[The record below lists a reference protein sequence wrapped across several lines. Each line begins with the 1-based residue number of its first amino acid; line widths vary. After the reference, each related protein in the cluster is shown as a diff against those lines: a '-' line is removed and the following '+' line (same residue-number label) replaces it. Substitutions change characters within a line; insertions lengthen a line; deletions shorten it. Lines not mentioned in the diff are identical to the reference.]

1 MTDHPLCHHHVEWP
15 APGAR
20 VAGPIVWVRG
30 WLVPKPGWT
39 FDAVRARTADGLHLG
54 VLGFPRADLA
64 RHFGATAAW
73 LPAEFLVGVAARDG
87 ALTLQLEARAASGEW
102 VGLGALPCTVAPD
115 GATAP
120 SGGGELRSDAAGALL
135 ERGPHAPAG
144 GFLDEP
150 APDAVAPLGR
160 VRVFGWLTHATQPIR
175 AVTAAL
181 GGENPQ
187 HLAHGLADAAL
198 AKKFPARP
206 EIGASRFEGWV
217 DCPAELPE
225 PACLRIWA
233 ELGDGSV
240 QLCFARWIRAVRP
253 AVVAA
258 PLATTSVEAE
268 LPPLPSGRPRRL
280 LLVLRTLRN
289 SDATGRALDVVRHL
303 HAEGRWSAR
312 AVATEDGP
320 LGAAFEA
327 AGCPVQTID
336 VTGYFARPAAAE
348 LVALQRQIW
357 WRHLDAVAVFDA
369 EQTWAGEIA
378 RRLDLPC
385 LADPAGALPWAAA
398 DDGAARP
405 GGRTLLAPLEP
416 GAEHGVH
423 VLRQA
428 VRWLETRQAA
438 DWEDWEIVLPADPDG
453 RFDLAGV
460 SSLRTGPSPDAA
472 AAVVCPAFQHHP
484 HRALLGAALAGVP
497 VITTPDAVL
506 AATFRAGELDFV
518 PPNQPLALAHALL
531 AFVRLPA
538 AAGRRAAAAQRLAA
552 AHHAP
557 AALLP
562 RWRRVLEAAAR
573 R

>member
-1 MTDHPLCHHHVEWP
+1 MTDHPLCHHHLEWP
-15 APGAR
+15 EPGAR
-20 VAGPIVWVRG
+20 VAGPVVWVRG
-30 WLVPKPGWT
+30 WLVPKPGRA
-39 FDAVRARTADGLHLG
+39 FDAVRARTADGHHLG
-54 VLGFPRADLA
+54 ILGFPRADLA
-64 RHFGATAAW
+64 RHFGAAETW
-73 LPAEFLVGVAARDG
+73 LPAEFLLGVTARDG

-102 VGLGALPCTVAPD
+102 IGLGALSCTVASD
-115 GATAP
+115 GTPAP
-120 SGGGELRSDAAGALL
+120 SGGGALRSDAAGALL
-135 ERGPHAPAG
+135 ERGPHAPAD
-144 GFLDEP
+144 GFLDAP
-150 APDAVAPLGR
+150 APDAGAPFGR
-160 VRVFGWLTHATQPIR
+160 VRVFGWLTHARQPVR
-175 AVTAAL
+175 GMFAAL
-181 GGENPQ
+181 DGEHPQ
-187 HLAHGLADAAL
+187 RLAHGLADAAL
-198 AKKFPARP
+198 AKKFPAHP
-206 EIGASRFEGWV
+206 EVGASRFEGWV
-217 DCPAELPE
+217 DCPAELAE
-225 PACLRIWA
+225 PACLRVWA
-233 ELGDGSV
+233 EFGDGSV
-240 QLCFARWIRAVRP
+240 QLCFARWIRPVRP
-253 AVVAA
+253 ADAVPAPAVAPA
-258 PLATTSVEAE
+258 EAE

-280 LLVLRTLRN
+280 LLVLRTLRQ

-336 VTGYFARPAAAE
+336 VTGYFARPDAAA
-348 LVALQRQIW
+348 LGALQRQIW

-369 EQTWAGEIA
+369 EQAWAGEIA

-385 LADPAGALPWAAA
+385 LADPADALPWAAA
-398 DDGAARP
+398 DAGIVRP
-405 GGRTLLAPLEP
+405 GGRTLWAPLEP

-428 VRWLETRQAA
+428 VHWLETRQAA
-438 DWEDWEIVLPADPDG
+438 DWQGWEIVLPADPDG

-460 SSLRTGPSPDAA
+460 PTLRAGTPPDAA
-472 AAVVCPAFQHHP
+472 AAVVCPAFRRHP
-484 HRALLGAALAGVP
+484 RRALLGAALAGVP

-531 AFVRLPA
+531 ALVRLPA
-538 AAGRRAAAAQRLAA
+538 AARRRAAAAQRLAA
-552 AHHAP
+552 ERHAP